1 MMQPRNALIPFELPQ
16 AANINALTQPLM
28 QGIDTY
34 RQGMKEQF
42 EGERALARER
52 MEGQRLAIAQDSHA
66 MEREKYLAQKMGGL
80 AQVIHDDTDQ
90 ARAAANWSKLRAS
103 MPGMDAHL
111 AKYGVD
117 PNDHVSGARLIMGE
131 AGKYQTA
138 NEREKERLGLQLQ
151 RSQIAG
157 QGLQQQL
164 TQAQLAQIRT
174 QTPEWR
180 EQNAERFGLVKGT
193 PEHTQFIVSGQY
205 APKDDLVH
213 AKEGETV
220 GQRMRQP
227 DGSYKVVPVLE
238 GGGKITPG
246 YRRTDAGWEAIP
258 GGPADIKQNEKRQQD
273 YASMQSVFQ
282 QLDELAKSVNAVK
295 THPGLSSNFGMTGL
309 IPNRP
314 GSNAANAQALLDTL
328 KVQGAFASLQEMRN
342 ASKTGGALGAV
353 SDSEQKML
361 QNAIAPLLK
370 LQSYEQ
376 AQKSLATILQHI
388 EASKERIRGAY
399 NDHWNRGGEAAK
411 QPQLAPKPAESKT
424 IGGKTYIKV
433 DGQWYEQ

>member
-164 TQAQLAQIRT
+164 TQAQLA
-174 QTPEWR
+174 
-180 EQNAERFGLVKGT
+180 
-193 PEHTQFIVSGQY
+193 
-205 APKDDLVH
+205 KDDLVH